1 MHGCDLLLIDHGS
14 DLFRLSGARCRC
26 FRQEYTVTLADEELD
41 DGLRILVLKRSE
53 DEDAALVRVLF
64 LDRFLQCFSARR
76 IVCAVHDE
84 RDTAQ
89 IMDLKAALP
98 LGTCKTFTQ
107 VILIDSL
114 ILLHDER
121 ERHGRDSRI
130 DCLMRADER
139 HEEETV
145 FEFLGHVLAL
155 DDDDLSMTVLTAGI
169 DLKVSSI
176 EIKARF
182 LIMRFFFQL
191 LQRYMLGCGDDR
203 DALFDDTGLLMC
215 DLLQILA
222 EVFLVVHRYIR
233 DDGNDRDDDI
243 RRVVEPAHTDLHDS
257 VVDLLF
263 FEIPERHSRQEFKF
277 RRSFDAVSDG
287 FFCGFADDGRSL
299 REVFLRNIMACDVD
313 ALGVIDE
320 MRGNVATDFE
330 CRIFQ
335 HTGDHSHHAALAVR
349 TGDMDDFVSLFRMI
363 QTFKD
368 GFDAF
373 EARLDPEG
381 CRRFQIGDRFFV
393 IHDFS
398 LL

>member
-1 MHGCDLLLIDHGS
+1 
-14 DLFRLSGARCRC
+14 
-26 FRQEYTVTLADEELD
+26 
-41 DGLRILVLKRSE
+41 
-53 DEDAALVRVLF
+53 
-64 LDRFLQCFSARR
+64 
-76 IVCAVHDE
+76 
-84 RDTAQ
+84 
-89 IMDLKAALP
+89 
-98 LGTCKTFTQ
+98 
-107 VILIDSL
+107 
-114 ILLHDER
+114 
-121 ERHGRDSRI
+121 
-130 DCLMRADER
+130 
-139 HEEETV
+139 
-145 FEFLGHVLAL
+145 
-155 DDDDLSMTVLTAGI
+155 
-169 DLKVSSI
+169 
-176 EIKARF
+176 
-182 LIMRFFFQL
+182 
-191 LQRYMLGCGDDR
+191 
-203 DALFDDTGLLMC
+203 MC

-233 DDGNDRDDDI
+233 DDGNDRDNDI

-349 TGDMDDFVSLFRMI
+349 TGDMDDLVGLFRMI